1 MNSILKS
8 LFFLSD
14 CLFFCNDILSF
25 SSDNQPFFIF
35 IVIYVYFGIKNI
47 SSIIYLSFSLVLHD
61 ADFNI
66 ERHLKLDKLG
76 CEMPSEAVGV
86 YDY

>member
-1 MNSILKS
+1 
-8 LFFLSD
+8 
-14 CLFFCNDILSF
+14 
-25 SSDNQPFFIF
+25 
-35 IVIYVYFGIKNI
+35 VYFGIKNI

-66 ERHLKLDKLG
+66 ERHLELDGTRDKLG

-86 YDY
+86 YDD

>member
-1 MNSILKS
+1 
-8 LFFLSD
+8 
-14 CLFFCNDILSF
+14 
-25 SSDNQPFFIF
+25 
-35 IVIYVYFGIKNI
+35 VYFGIKNI

-86 YDY
+86 YDYLGN